1 MRIRTL
7 TVLAA
12 ITVPVTAAA
21 IFLPDQV
28 ATVTAPVS
36 GGKLLP
42 GLKEKLGQVATMTVT
57 GPDGTVTL
65 HRAPTT
71 GKPEDGWTWADKG
84 GYPVPPATIKPVLY
98 AVAAMHGIEAKTQRP
113 KLYPRLDLGD
123 PGKGSQAQLVT
134 LSDASGT
141 ALARIVLGK
150 HKTDPA
156 PGAQEREYVRIPG
169 TQQTWLAAPA
179 ITLPTDEMDWVDHAI
194 IDIDA
199 NKIKQ
204 IAVSPVGGDGV
215 TATRAKAADKLTVQN
230 LPKGAKLKSENAG
243 SDLAGGVSGLELDDV
258 KPAAKLAG
266 STAGTAHVETFDGL
280 VADLTLT
287 KDGGQTWITVAATG
301 TGAAA
306 KQAADIT
313 ARTKGWAYQVAD
325 TQSKILLT
333 KLGDITEAPPKPTT
347 PPPAPFVA
355 KKKK

>member
-1 MRIRTL
+1 MRISTL

-12 ITVPVTAAA
+12 ITIPVTAAA
-21 IFLPDQV
+21 ILLPDHV
-28 ATVTAPVS
+28 ATVTAPAS

-42 GLKEKLGQVATMTVT
+42 GLKEKLGQLATMTVT
-57 GPDGTVTL
+57 GADGTVTL

-71 GKPEDGWTWADKG
+71 GKLEDGWNWAEKG
-84 GYPVPPATIKPVLY
+84 GYPVPPATIKPILD

-134 LSDASGT
+134 LSDTSGT
-141 ALARIVLGK
+141 ALGRIILGK
-150 HKTDPA
+150 HKTDAA

-169 TQQTWLAAPA
+169 SQQTWLAAPA

-194 IDIDA
+194 IDIDSS
-199 NKIKQ
+199 KIKQ

-266 STAGTAHVETFDGL
+266 STVGTAHLETFDGL
-280 VADLTLT
+280 VTDLTLT
-287 KDGGQTWITVAATG
+287 KDGGQTWIALTTTG
-301 TGAAA
+301 TGTAA

-313 ARTKGWAYQVAD
+313 ARTKGWAYQIDD
-325 TQSKILLT
+325 THAKMLLT
-333 KLGDITEAPPKPTT
+333 KLADITEPPPKPAT
-347 PPPAPFVA
+347 PPPAPVA